1 MRRISRREVPGKG
14 DSEPGRQ
21 RSCAGC
27 CDEGVLA
34 GEEVRAAGSLGGSP
48 ERHRHV
54 HHLCK
59 V

>member
-1 MRRISRREVPGKG
+1 MGRISGREVPAEG

-21 RSCAGC
+21 RGCAG

-48 ERHRHV
+48 ERHPHV